1 MEDGPRWMHA
11 FQFYSSLTRVESAY
25 QARAMVIMMMVM
37 MVMVIMRMVL
47 VMVIV
52 SMVMILIIRL
62 QNPWRPFL

>member
-25 QARAMVIMMMVM
+25 QARAMVIMMMV
-37 MVMVIMRMVL
+37 IMVL
-47 VMVIV
+47 VLVMVMVIV

>member
-1 MEDGPRWMHA
+1 MVTRMEDGPRWMHA

-37 MVMVIMRMVL
+37 MVMVI
-47 VMVIV
+47 V